1 MVVEQ
6 RNFKKWL
13 ALCSLALVLGIGLF
27 LVQPAAAQTASGSVN
42 AAALNVRSG
51 PGVGYNAVSVVYQGY
66 NVTLLERNSLGTWVK
81 IRTVAGNIEGWVN
94 VSFLTVSGNV
104 SALPVTATSTV
115 ENTAVVNQARVNM
128 RAGDTLEFV
137 VVGTAGLNAQVAVLG
152 RNFNSSWAYVRV
164 ISTGQEG
171 WINRDYL
178 TPNDFSGYPVVASP
192 SLTTA
197 NSAAVAES
205 QRATGSTAVVT
216 AGNLNVRRGDGVG
229 YQILTSV
236 ARDTAVT
243 ILARNSASTWAYIRV
258 ANGQEG
264 WVNAFYLR
272 YNPGIGSLPVRAVV
286 GQPTVATTSATTS
299 AATTTTTVTAVGD
312 VAASSGIATIN
323 VDALFVR
330 YGPGQGYDSFA
341 LVYRGDQLSLIG
353 RNANTTWVKVQDSN
367 GVQGWVASAYILSSV
382 AWGNLPV
389 VN

>member
-1 MVVEQ
+1 MIVKQ
-6 RNFKKWL
+6 HNFKKWL
-13 ALCSLALVLGIGLF
+13 ALCGLALVLGMGLF
-27 LVQPAAAQTASGSVN
+27 LVQPAFAQTASGSVN

-81 IRTVAGNIEGWVN
+81 IRTVAGNVEGWVN
-94 VSFLTVSGNV
+94 VSFLSVSGNV
-104 SALPVTATSTV
+104 SALPVAATNTV
-115 ENTAVVNQARVNM
+115 ENTAVVNQALVNM
-128 RAGDTLEFV
+128 RAGDTLEYV

-152 RNFNSSWAYVRV
+152 RNFNGSWAYVRV

-197 NSAAVAES
+197 NSAVVAES

-258 ANGQEG
+258 ASGQEG

-286 GQPTVATTSATTS
+286 GQPTVAATSSTTGS
-299 AATTTTTVTAVGD
+299 TTTTTAVGD
-312 VAASSGIATIN
+312 VAPSSGIATIN

-330 YGPGQGYDSFA
+330 SGPGQGYNSIG
-341 LVYRGDQLSLIG
+341 LVYRGEQLSMIG

-382 AWGNLPV
+382 PWANLSV